1 MNKNITCT
9 DCGQE
14 KSNYKTRYFT
24 PELGDL
30 VNSGEF
36 VCEECLD
43 NRINGKRK
51 ETFKLVTAGG

>member
-1 MNKNITCT
+1 MKNDIICT
-9 DCGQE
+9 DCGQK

-30 VNSGEF
+30 VSSGEF

-43 NRINGKRK
+43 NRINEKRK

>member
-1 MNKNITCT
+1 MNKDIVCT
-9 DCGQE
+9 DCRQ
-14 KSNYKTRYFT
+14 KKNNYKTRYFT
-24 PELGDL
+24 PGLGEF
-30 VNSGEF
+30 VYSGEF